1 MRRRPK
7 PPSSD
12 PYATLGVSRD
22 APSAVIKAS
31 YHRLCLKYH
40 PDRAGPESHEKFVK
54 IQEAYEYLYDNA
66 LELEKQ
72 KQKGIWV
79 CNTTGFTPVNKPRP
93 ADNKDDGGV
102 CNSGHDS
109 GDPDGSNR
117 GWTFYNEDRM
127 QEEADEEEGEY
138 DDEDED
144 EYDYD
149 DEEGEEG
156 EGEEEEEVED
166 DEEDDEEDEDDYD
179 DEEQY
184 EDEEEYEDEGDD
196 QQESSP
202 ETKPQPSHPEPDTM
216 EAFLHR
222 RRLREINRAT
232 VISTKMDAFAKRH
245 EDLYGCMEGV
255 NKEHEK
261 HLHYVM
267 RDLYE
272 LIQKK
277 KQAANAGLQIIA
289 NSRDSDY
296 ENNAE
301 VLKAADSM
309 LDLGPQV
316 GRIERKLNSME
327 YMFQQFKT
335 ETPTPKAKMDLI
347 ELVLLRANR

>member
-12 PYATLGVSRD
+12 PHATLGVSHD

-40 PDRAGPESHEKFVK
+40 PDRAGPDSHEKFVK

-66 LELEKQ
+66 VELEKQ
-72 KQKGIWV
+72 KQAGIWV
-79 CNTTGFTPVNKPRP
+79 CNSTGFTPINKPRP
-93 ADNKDDGGV
+93 AEN
-102 CNSGHDS
+102 S

-117 GWTFYNEDRM
+117 GWTFYNEDRKR
-127 QEEADEEEGEY
+127 EEADEEEEEY

-144 EYDYD
+144 EYDDD
-149 DEEGEEG
+149 DEDGEEG
-156 EGEEEEEVED
+156 EGEEEEE
-166 DEEDDEEDEDDYD
+166 EEDNEEDEDDYD
-179 DEEQY
+179 DEEEY
-184 EDEEEYEDEGDD
+184 EDEEDD

-202 ETKPQPSHPEPDTM
+202 ETRPQPSHPEPDTM

-232 VISTKMDAFAKRH
+232 VISTKMDNFAKRH

-277 KQAANAGLQIIA
+277 KQAANAGFQIIF

-335 ETPTPKAKMDLI
+335 ETPTTKAKMDLI
-347 ELVLLRANR
+347 ELVLLRANH